1 MHDFQYGAYFQE
13 SLLLSCTNTTTIG
26 LHYNE
31 IETTNPLGS
40 HTSVHKMGFFYY
52 IVKNLPPV
60 YNCQLRN
67 CLLLP
72 HSEERKTYGL
82 KKILSPLSEFF
93 FFVEFMY
100 QNIQ

>member
-13 SLLLSCTNTTTIG
+13 SIVLPGANSITIG
-26 LHYNE
+26 LYYE
-31 IETTNPLGS
+31 KMETTNPLGT
-40 HTSVHKMGFFYY
+40 HTSVHKLGFFYY

-72 HSEERKTYGL
+72 HSEDRKTYGL
-82 KKILSPLSEFF
+82 KNPFSHSGGAETNS
-93 FFVEFMY
+93 
-100 QNIQ
+100 Q